1 MRAGERVH
9 KQVNPAG
16 SGRMMSALRPASG
29 GNVAVGDP
37 ADQVLVS
44 PGDIMDME
52 EAGEETEEGE
62 EVIQMSEE
70 VERVGTA
77 EVGRQIRRLVD
88 PRKPTQ
94 AEVDEHELTHV
105 PYRNW
110 CPICVRCRGKD
121 LDHRKAVEDERGV
134 SEYAFEYCFPGDEF
148 GHKLVV
154 LAGRERVTGMYFATA
169 VPTKGSIGRFAVDKA
184 LDFIHELGDRGG
196 RILVKTDQEPAIRT
210 WARDLSEARED
221 GRTILEESPVKSSGS
236 NGRAE
241 RAVQALEGQIRVLLL
256 SLEARVGQKVDAREP
271 IVSDMPEYAAYL
283 LNQLDVGKDDKTSCG
298 PSPWAE
304 NVLYKVKSEATMN
317 KIRPRWDF
325 GIFVGVRPASN
336 EVWIATADKTFAV
349 RCIRR
354 LPFDQR
360 WGPDN
365 VGWVRR
371 TLWNR

>member
-1 MRAGERVH
+1 
-9 KQVNPAG
+9 
-16 SGRMMSALRPASG
+16 
-29 GNVAVGDP
+29 
-37 ADQVLVS
+37 
-44 PGDIMDME
+44 MDME

-169 VPTKGSIGRFAVDKA
+169 VPTKGSIGRFLVDKA

-241 RAVQALEGQIRVLLL
+241 RAVQTLEGQIRVLLL

-271 IVSDMPEYAAYL
+271 IVSYMPEYAAYL
-283 LNQLDVGKDDKTSCG
+283 LNRLDVGKDGKTSYARCKG
-298 PSPWAE
+298 KAGRVLGVEFAE
-304 NVLYKVKSEATMN
+304 TVLYKVKSEATMN
-317 KIRPRWDF
+317 KIRTRWDF